1 MFNKVLF
8 DMTIRTSFNAYN
20 DIRIKKNI
28 QNKWN
33 NKTKNIVYFFTLYWL

>member
-20 DIRIKKNI
+20 DIRRKKKTFKINETIKLRI
-28 QNKWN
+28 
-33 NKTKNIVYFFTLYWL
+33 